1 MDSFPR
7 PSPSDRKPHGVRLW
21 QLVVCLLLFVAALF
35 LRAYAPVNADFLTG
49 GSESLRTLAVRAGQ
63 AFARSDLIRAFSDSF
78 LEARAA
84 IAAGAG
90 ADPDAAPAVS
100 PSSGAAR
107 HVPPVRTQE
116 EPR

>member
-7 PSPSDRKPHGVRLW
+7 LSPSDRKPHGVRLW

-49 GSESLRTLAVRAGQ
+49 GSESLRVLAVRAGQ

-84 IAAGAG
+84 MAARE
-90 ADPDAAPAVS
+90 AAPAVS
-100 PSSGAAR
+100 PADAGAVR
-107 HVPPVRTQE
+107 HGMPGRIPE
-116 EPR
+116 ERQ